1 MSKEI
6 ILTHGGDW
14 AGFAARYGAETPLLD
29 CSANVSPLGLPA
41 GVAAALSGCVTRC
54 SRYPD
59 PLCRALSGAIGEAEG
74 VPAGWVL
81 CGNGAADLIWRA
93 ALALKPARAL
103 VTAPTFAEY
112 QAALE
117 AAGCRVEAFR
127 LEEKK
132 DFVLDESFL
141 DALEPG
147 VGMVF
152 LCEPN
157 NPTGRTSPRPLLER
171 ILARCRAI
179 GAVLVVDEC
188 FGDFLEDPAAH
199 TLKGCLGVYP
209 NLVILKA
216 FTKIYGMAGV
226 RLGYLLGSDEDLLD
240 RLRRA
245 GQPWAVSTPAQEAG
259 LAALKETEYVRQVRA
274 LIAQERPVLAAGLRA
289 LGCRVVE
296 GEANYL
302 LFRCETPL
310 IEPLRQRGILL
321 RSCGNY
327 EGLDDA
333 WYRTAVRTG
342 PENARLLGA
351 LKEVLG

>member
-14 AGFAARYGAETPLLD
+14 AGLAARYGAETPLLD

-41 GVAAALSGCVTRC
+41 GVAAALSGWVTRC
-54 SRYPD
+54 SRDPD

-157 NPTGRTSPRPLLER
+157 NPTGRNSPRPLLER
-171 ILARCRAI
+171 SLARCRAI

-199 TLKGCLGVYP
+199 TLKGCLGAYP

-226 RLGYLLGSDEDLLD
+226 RLGYLLGSDEYLLA

-296 GEANYL
+296 GEANYP

>member
-1 MSKEI
+1 MVAMSKEI

-117 AAGCRVEAFR
+117 AAGCRVEAFP

-157 NPTGRTSPRPLLER
+157 NPTGRISPRPLLER

-199 TLKGCLGVYP
+199 TLKGCLGAYP

-216 FTKIYGMAGV
+216 FTKIYGMAGSGWGTCWG
-226 RLGYLLGSDEDLLD
+226 RTRTCWTGCAG
-240 RLRRA
+240 RA
-245 GQPWAVSTPAQEAG
+245 SPGRCPP
-259 LAALKETEYVRQVRA
+259 
-274 LIAQERPVLAAGLRA
+274 RPRKQGW
-289 LGCRVVE
+289 
-296 GEANYL
+296 
-302 LFRCETPL
+302 
-310 IEPLRQRGILL
+310 QR
-321 RSCGNY
+321 
-327 EGLDDA
+327 
-333 WYRTAVRTG
+333 
-342 PENARLLGA
+342 
-351 LKEVLG
+351 

>member
-1 MSKEI
+1 MKQEI
-6 ILTHGGDW
+6 TLTHGGDW
-14 AGFAARYGAETPLLD
+14 AGFAAQYGADAPLLD
-29 CSANVSPLGLPA
+29 CSANVSPLGLPQ
-41 GVAAALSGCVTRC
+41 GVADAVAGCTGLC
-54 SRYPD
+54 TRYPD
-59 PLCRALSGAIGEAEG
+59 PLCRALCGAIGEAEG
-74 VPAGWVL
+74 VSPSWVL

-93 ALALKPARAL
+93 ALALRPARAL

-112 QAALE
+112 QEALE
-117 AAGCRVEAFR
+117 ANGCQVEHYLLREENDFAVGEDI
-127 LEEKK
+127 LE
-132 DFVLDESFL
+132 
-141 DALEPG
+141 AIRPG

-157 NPTGRTSPRPLLER
+157 NPTGRTTPRPLLER
-171 ILARCRAI
+171 ILARCQDA

-188 FGDFLEDPAAH
+188 FGDFLEDPEAH
-199 TLKGCLGVYP
+199 TLKGALAACPSL
-209 NLVILKA
+209 LILKA

-226 RLGYLLGSDEDLLD
+226 RLGYVLSSNEELLD

-259 LAALKETEYVRQVRA
+259 LAALKETDYVRKVRA
-274 LIAQERPVLAAGLRA
+274 LIAQQRPRLAAGLRA

-296 GEANYL
+296 GQANYL

-310 IEPLRQRGILL
+310 IAPLREKGILL

-327 EGLDDA
+327 QGLDET

-342 PENARLLGA
+342 PENDRLLAA

>member
-93 ALALKPARAL
+93 ALALKPAWAL

-179 GAVLVVDEC
+179 GAVMVVDEC

-199 TLKGCLGVYP
+199 TLKGCLGAYP

-302 LFRCETPL
+302 LFRCEMPL

>member
-179 GAVLVVDEC
+179 GTVLVVDEC

-199 TLKGCLGVYP
+199 TLKGCLGAYP

-302 LFRCETPL
+302 LFRCEMPL